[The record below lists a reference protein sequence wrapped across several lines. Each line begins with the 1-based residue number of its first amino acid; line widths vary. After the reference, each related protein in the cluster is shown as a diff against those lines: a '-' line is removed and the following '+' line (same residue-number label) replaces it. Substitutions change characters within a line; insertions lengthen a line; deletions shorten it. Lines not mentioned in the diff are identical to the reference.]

1 MVNLTLIVGNERLAI
16 ARLNPDEKLP
26 DLSRIVGFFSIT
38 KTHEEISVVIPEKY
52 LVPSWKCD
60 SGWRYLKVKGPL
72 DFDLVGI
79 LASIL
84 NPLSEDGIN
93 VFTISTFD
101 TDYILVKQRNL
112 NRTIEVLKKN
122 GFKILTTF

>member
-16 ARLNPDEKLP
+16 ARLNPDEELP
-26 DLSRIVGFFSIT
+26 NLGGIGEFFSIT
-38 KTHEEISVVIPEKY
+38 KTPEEISIVIPEKY
-52 LVPSWKCD
+52 LVSSWKCD